1 MKRILESGLV
11 IVLTIMS
18 VTAMITVKGDSLQEE
33 PVFFEEDNNNSGKP
47 EGTGYLFEDFDKE
60 INIPFEEKKE
70 EVKPDK
76 ENGSSQIED
85 EKFKKN
91 LERNMSRT
99 DDGRTYLF
107 EDYKKNVTT
116 YKRKDIRGESKVI
129 ISKVQNNIS
138 FEDKI
143 TLFQIV
149 KKLSLKDLNDIKNA
163 IFNGTTNAE
172 SIKLWTMLRT
182 KLPDNE
188 YKKLENIIAKYE

>member
-11 IVLTIMS
+11 IVLTIIS

-47 EGTGYLFEDFDKE
+47 EGTGYLFEDFDKD

-85 EKFKKN
+85 EKLKKN

-182 KLPDNE
+182 KLPDDE